1 MHHDYTNKAMKRK
14 VEAKTSGI
22 GVRIEPE
29 DISNGVPPPPPPP
42 SPPPWPPPRRC
53 VGDAD
58 VAAAAFV
65 ACGPS
70 AEATNVSEEF
80 MAGTLVVVAAS
91 DATDVVVVKAVI
103 VDLVVVDVDRCVLEV
118 AEEDEMAL
126 SVDEA
131 AVGTSELE

>member
-14 VEAKTSGI
+14 VEEVKTSGI
-22 GVRIEPE
+22 GARIEPE
-29 DISNGVPPPPPPP
+29 DISNGVPPPPPP
-42 SPPPWPPPRRC
+42 SPPPRRC

-70 AEATNVSEEF
+70 AEATNVPEEF

-91 DATDVVVVKAVI
+91 DATDVVVVIAVI
-103 VDLVVVDVDRCVLEV
+103 VDLVVADVDRCVLEV
-118 AEEDEMAL
+118 AEEDEIAL